1 MLGSPDLD
9 TVLQDQDLEMLTV
22 SESLLMDLLN
32 VTCFFP
38 FIYTCIHLISTF
50 GFSWAAVFKRLILY
64 VLSEDW
70 HSMPFH
76 KEQSINL
83 GTSKLEV
90 LKARSFIAE

>member
-1 MLGSPDLD
+1 MLESPDLD

-22 SESLLMDLLN
+22 SESLLTDLLN

-38 FIYTCIHLISTF
+38 FIYTPPNFNIW
-50 GFSWAAVFKRLILY
+50 FSWAAVFKRLILY

-76 KEQSINL
+76 KEQSVNL
-83 GTSKLEV
+83 GSPKG
-90 LKARSFIAE
+90 